1 MSQVLSEPTRKDAL
15 LDWLFENR
23 GLVGDVM
30 VGGYLG
36 YSEDEMSEF
45 KIFSKM
51 SKTDSRVATLDFRRA
66 NFKVFR
72 ELFSRESA
80 FEGSGVHEC

>member
-1 MSQVLSEPTRKDAL
+1 MVDGCLSHC
-15 LDWLFENR
+15 
-23 GLVGDVM
+23 GH
-30 VGGYLG
+30 
-36 YSEDEMSEF
+36 EMMEF
-45 KIFSKM
+45 KIFSVIRKN
-51 SKTDSRVATLDFRRA
+51 DSRDATLDFRRA